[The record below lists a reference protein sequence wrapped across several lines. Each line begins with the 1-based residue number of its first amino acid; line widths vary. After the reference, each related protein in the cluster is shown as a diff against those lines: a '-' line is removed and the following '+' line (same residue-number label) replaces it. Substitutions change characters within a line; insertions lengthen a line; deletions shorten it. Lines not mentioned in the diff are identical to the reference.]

1 MMNYIKDPTA
11 IYAKSFS
18 TIRAEV
24 DFNQYPLDVSMM
36 VERMIHACG
45 MVDLVEDIQYSND
58 VAMSATRA
66 ISDGAPI
73 ITDCEM
79 VRSGI
84 IAAFLPANNDV
95 LCRLNDD
102 AVPTMARREK
112 TTRSAA
118 QVALWQAQ
126 LEGAVIVI
134 GNAPTAL
141 FALLEAL
148 DKGAA
153 KPAAIIA
160 CPVGFVGAAESK
172 FELAANPR
180 GVPFITVTGRRG
192 GSAIA
197 SAAFNAVSKI
207 ARDQLAA

>member
-1 MMNYIKDPTA
+1 MDYIKDPTA

-24 DFNQYPLDVSMM
+24 DFNQYPADVAMM

-45 MVDLVEDIQYSND
+45 MVDLVEDIHYSDD
-58 VAMSATRA
+58 VARSATQA
-66 ISDGAPI
+66 ISSGAPI

-95 LCRLNDD
+95 LCHLNDET
-102 AVPTMARREK
+102 VPSRARREK

-118 QVALWQAQ
+118 QVALWQEQ
-126 LEGAVIVI
+126 LEGAVIVV

-148 DKGAA
+148 DQGAP

-172 FELAANPR
+172 AELAANPR
-180 GVPFITVTGRRG
+180 GVPFMTVTGRRG

>member
-1 MMNYIKDPTA
+1 MGSEMC
-11 IYAKSFS
+11 
-18 TIRAEV
+18 IR
-24 DFNQYPLDVSMM
+24 DS
-36 VERMIHACG
+36 H
-45 MVDLVEDIQYSND
+45 YSDD
-58 VAMSATRA
+58 VAQSATQA
-66 ISDGAPI
+66 ISNGAPI

-84 IAAFLPANNDV
+84 IEAFLPANNDV
-95 LCRLNDD
+95 LCHLNDET
-102 AVPTMARREK
+102 VPSLARREK

-118 QVALWQAQ
+118 QVALWKEQ
-126 LEGAVIVI
+126 LEGAIIVI

-148 DKGAA
+148 DQGAP

-160 CPVGFVGAAESK
+160 CPVGFVGASESK
-172 FELAANPR
+172 EELAANPR
-180 GVPFITVTGRRG
+180 NVPFMTVTGRRG

>member
-1 MMNYIKDPTA
+1 MMDYIKDPTA

-24 DFNQYPLDVSMM
+24 DFNQYPSDVAMM

-45 MVDLVEDIQYSND
+45 MIDLVGDIQYSDD
-58 VAMSATRA
+58 VALSATRA
-66 ISDGAPI
+66 ISNGAPI

-95 LCRLNDD
+95 LCHLNDET
-102 AVPTMARREK
+102 VPSLARREK

-118 QVALWQAQ
+118 QVALWKEHI
-126 LEGAVIVI
+126 EGAVIVI

-141 FALLEAL
+141 FALLEVL
-148 DKGAA
+148 DQGAP

-172 FELAANPR
+172 AELAANPR
-180 GVPFITVTGRRG
+180 GVPFMTVTGRRG

>member
-1 MMNYIKDPTA
+1 MDYIKDPTA

-24 DFNQYPLDVSMM
+24 DFNQYPSDVSMM

-45 MVDLVEDIQYSND
+45 MVDLVDEIAFSDD
-58 VAMSATRA
+58 VAASATKA
-66 ISDGAPI
+66 ISNGAPI

-84 IAAFLPANNDV
+84 IEAFLPANNQV
-95 LCRLNDD
+95 LCHLNND
-102 AVPTMARREK
+102 AVPVMARRTK

-118 QVALWQAQ
+118 QVALWQEQ
-126 LEGAVIVI
+126 LQGAVIVI

-148 DKGAA
+148 DKGAP
-153 KPAAIIA
+153 KPAAILA

-172 FELAANPR
+172 AELAANPR
-180 GVPFITVTGRRG
+180 DVPLITVTGRRG